1 MKKIVHKSVI
11 PLYATAAM
19 WLLYAWLFPLYK
31 PRHYILAVVTTAF
44 VGLVAKALCRDTV
57 EEVPEEK
64 EEEKPRST
72 GNPELDRAITDAKL
86 AISEMKRLDDAIEDE
101 EISAQIVRL
110 EQLTGKI
117 YAHVEQHPGKLP
129 QIRKFMS
136 YYLPT
141 TLKLLN
147 AYDRMDDQGIAGDN
161 VAGSME
167 KVRGI
172 LSTIVTAFEKQLDN
186 LFGREAMDISSDIT
200 VLENMLAREGLGAD
214 PLHAAAQAA
223 EEPQAAAEKKE
234 ASADAGITLEL

>member
-1 MKKIVHKSVI
+1 M
-11 PLYATAAM
+11 
-19 WLLYAWLFPLYK
+19 
-31 PRHYILAVVTTAF
+31 
-44 VGLVAKALCRDTV
+44 
-57 EEVPEEK
+57 
-64 EEEKPRST
+64 
-72 GNPELDRAITDAKL
+72 
-86 AISEMKRLDDAIEDE
+86 
-101 EISAQIVRL
+101 
-110 EQLTGKI
+110 
-117 YAHVEQHPGKLP
+117 
-129 QIRKFMS
+129 RKFMS

-161 VAGSME
+161 VAGTME

-223 EEPQAAAEKKE
+223 AEPQAAAEKKE